1 MIPDHP
7 YRPMIDEVAT
17 RRGIPADLFEAMI
30 MVESNF
36 NPNARSASDALGLG
50 QIIYRIHKPYVDKMG
65 WDLYGLPEN
74 ESALFHPALNLEYSA
89 AHLVYCYVSDGSQ
102 SWERGVRKY
111 HSGSADPSDDFVD
124 GQGTSSDA
132 HIDKL
137 RIALARVRTDRQGE
151 APVAVKFE
159 KRIATNRID
168 DFDTLQSTTA
178 WFTIHEN
185 GNSASSPYDEA
196 KFVTNGGGTAS
207 VMYHFAVGVEDGQP
221 TIVQIFPVNKRGKH
235 AGNTTGNATSAA
247 VETCQAPPGA
257 TSEQT
262 QEALRELLYMLY
274 TGDSRIEGIEG
285 FTFSPDRTRGHKD
298 WPGANPNCPRDM
310 KAKWG
315 GVEPVVEAVRS
326 RLADGG
332 GGGQPEP
339 FALAPKLFGEVKGYK
354 FNANG
359 VVSKLWLATGEQ
371 TGRFPR
377 LVEVLISGT
386 TKWFVF
392 SDGSVIVAEGA
403 KVSLLQTL
411 TVG

>member
-1 MIPDHP
+1 MITTT
-7 YRPMIDEVAT
+7 RWREMIDEIAT

-30 MVESNF
+30 LTESNGD
-36 NPNARSASDALGLG
+36 PNARSASDALGLG
-50 QIIYRIHKPYVDKMG
+50 QIIYRWHKPYVDKMG
-65 WDLYGLPEN
+65 WELYGLPEN

-102 SWERGVRKY
+102 SWERAVRKY
-111 HSGSADPSDDFVD
+111 HSGSADPPDDFVD

-132 HIDKL
+132 HIEKL
-137 RIALARVRTDRQGE
+137 RAALIMVRTDRQGE

-159 KRIATNRID
+159 KRIADNRLAE
-168 DFDTLQSTTA
+168 FATLQSTTA

-196 KFVTNGGGTAS
+196 GFVRSGGGTGK

-221 TIVQIFPVNKRGKH
+221 IIVQIFPVNKRGKH
-235 AGNTTGNATSAA
+235 AGNTEGNATSAA

-257 TSEQT
+257 TSDQT

-274 TGDSRIEGIEG
+274 TGDSRIEGIG
-285 FTFSPDRTRGHKD
+285 GYSFSPDRTRGHKD

-339 FALAPKLFGEVKGYK
+339 YALAPKLFGRVDNYK
-354 FNANG
+354 FDANG
-359 VVSKLWLATGEQ
+359 VVSKLWLATGER

-377 LVEVLISGT
+377 LVEVLTAGT
-386 TKWFVF
+386 VRYFVF
-392 SDGSVIVAEGA
+392 SDGGVIVAEGA